1 MLKIK
6 NLVLNLLSFFT
17 LNLFKNKKSL
27 NFYSLILLKYML
39 MPTKTNL
46 IIKEKSCKQG
56 AVKASSNNNRKIIFI
71 LLVLLYIRL
80 TIVNLKKSS
89 I

>member
-1 MLKIK
+1 
-6 NLVLNLLSFFT
+6 
-17 LNLFKNKKSL
+17 
-27 NFYSLILLKYML
+27 
-39 MPTKTNL
+39 MPTKINL

-56 AVKASSNNNRKIIFI
+56 AVKTSSNNNRKIIFI